1 MNCVNVFKKGLLLAG
16 CLLLMCSVNPNKAHA
31 QADIGVL
38 FVFHGGMEVNKPQ
51 YMFDAVLHQFS
62 YDPNHSVYKFVI
74 WSPDFWPQVLSPDAT
89 DFALR
94 FLRMYEFEYDRI
106 GGWDPFY
113 SISMQQTGR
122 YEGRA

>member
-1 MNCVNVFKKGLLLAG
+1 MHFLDLLKKACLILVFCSLFVFSINLGCVYGQ
-16 CLLLMCSVNPNKAHA
+16 S
-31 QADIGVL
+31 DIGVL

-74 WSPDFWPQVLSPDAT
+74 WSPDFWPQALSPNAT

-94 FLRMYEFEYDRI
+94 F
-106 GGWDPFY
+106 
-113 SISMQQTGR
+113 
-122 YEGRA
+122 